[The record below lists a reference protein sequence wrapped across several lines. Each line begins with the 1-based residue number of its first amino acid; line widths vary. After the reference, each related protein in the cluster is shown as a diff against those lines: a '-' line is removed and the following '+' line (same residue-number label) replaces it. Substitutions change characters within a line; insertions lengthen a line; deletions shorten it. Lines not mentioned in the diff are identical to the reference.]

1 MSLSPFRC
9 LKGLWGI
16 FPKIFLAWQ
25 PGCGIH
31 KGTTL
36 LYFTVLFIPDASFRI
51 EILSTTLGGTQRPP
65 CHPSA
70 PEQGLSA
77 SSPLSFSLHL
87 ILTPIKY
94 FLLGVCF
101 SVLDAFSL
109 TPLAIRE
116 QKFVHLPEIR
126 RHLVLI
132 YKVAE
137 AFPRINKP
145 CQSLWWALGRRQSSQ
160 DLTTHSIFK
169 MVSFPLLSDH
179 GTRRM
184 EIALIQ

>member
-9 LKGLWGI
+9 LKGLRGI

-36 LYFTVLFIPDASFRI
+36 LYFTVLFITDASFRI
-51 EILSTTLGGTQRPP
+51 ETLSTTLGGTQRPP

-94 FLLGVCF
+94 FLLGVFFFF
-101 SVLDAFSL
+101 SVMDAFSL
-109 TPLAIRE
+109 TPLGIRE
-116 QKFVHLPEIR
+116 QKFFHLLEIR
-126 RHLVLI
+126 WHLVLI

-145 CQSLWWALGRRQSSQ
+145 C
-160 DLTTHSIFK
+160 
-169 MVSFPLLSDH
+169 
-179 GTRRM
+179 
-184 EIALIQ
+184 